1 MPLSSGWR
9 EVWSCGAVEQ
19 VMMVHALSWG
29 NERVAEWRR
38 LNGSRVAYWL
48 DYGIKDVVFGS
59 REGNEK

>member
-1 MPLSSGWR
+1 
-9 EVWSCGAVEQ
+9 
-19 VMMVHALSWG
+19 MMVHALSWG